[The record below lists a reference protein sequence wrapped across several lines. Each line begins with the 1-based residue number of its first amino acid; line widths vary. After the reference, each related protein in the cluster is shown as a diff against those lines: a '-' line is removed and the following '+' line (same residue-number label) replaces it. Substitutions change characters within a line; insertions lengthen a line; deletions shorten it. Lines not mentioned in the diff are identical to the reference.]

1 MILSDMNERI
11 DKMTCKDM
19 KRLTTDTP
27 KGCLEGMLNF
37 AIAKDNKVF
46 LADENGEYNVDLC
59 EYVSKL
65 AKAQGYDFSPE
76 DIMEEGLFEYYQED
90 FAVLYCLAVQ
100 AAELRERLKFYE
112 DKLESR
118 TLIELPC
125 KCEKNKRGIKA
136 WRVGENPKANDWN
149 DEPWYKITPYT
160 ILGVSKSGKSYLVER
175 NGWHGKRYQ
184 RYIPKRDLY
193 VNYSESES
201 RLKELQ
207 NG

>member
-1 MILSDMNERI
+1 
-11 DKMTCKDM
+11 MTCKDV

-65 AKAQGYDFSPE
+65 AKAKGYDFSPE
-76 DIMEEGLFEYYQED
+76 DIMKEGLFEYYQED

-112 DKLESR
+112 DKLENG
-118 TLIELPC
+118 TLLELPC
-125 KCEKNKRGIKA
+125 KVEDTVYFVSENILEIAKGKIKEIIINKHNNKIMNVDFGYMCKQFDIEY
-136 WRVGENPKANDWN
+136 VGKTVFLTQEETEA
-149 DEPWYKITPYT
+149 
-160 ILGVSKSGKSYLVER
+160 
-175 NGWHGKRYQ
+175 
-184 RYIPKRDLY
+184 
-193 VNYSESES
+193 
-201 RLKELQ
+201 RLKELKE
-207 NG
+207 NGN

>member
-1 MILSDMNERI
+1 MI
-11 DKMTCKDM
+11 CKAM

-65 AKAQGYDFSPE
+65 AKAKGYDFSPE

-100 AAELRERLKFYE
+100 AAELRSRLKMFE
-112 DKLESR
+112 DKLKNG

-125 KCEKNKRGIKA
+125 KVGGTVFVTPNGKDFYKAKLYGKNENGTYFVEVYATFIGIPLDK
-136 WRVGENPKANDWN
+136 PFYDWHIN
-149 DEPWYKITPYT
+149 TYT
-160 ILGVSKSGKSYLVER
+160 KE
-175 NGWHGKRYQ
+175 
-184 RYIPKRDLY
+184 
-193 VNYSESES
+193 EAEA

>member
-1 MILSDMNERI
+1 MN
-11 DKMTCKDM
+11 CKE
-19 KRLTTDTP
+19 RLTMHTP
-27 KGCLEGMLNF
+27 EGACLIINATNEIDARQELYDKF
-37 AIAKDNKVF
+37 
-46 LADENGEYNVDLC
+46 
-59 EYVSKL
+59 KL
-65 AKAQGYDFSPE
+65 ACNK
-76 DIMEEGLFEYYQED
+76 L
-90 FAVLYCLAVQ
+90 
-100 AAELRERLKFYE
+100 AELE
-112 DKLESR
+112 DKLENG

-193 VNYSESES
+193 LNYSEAEA
-201 RLKELQ
+201 RLKELKSNVKQ
-207 NG
+207 ETDN

>member
-1 MILSDMNERI
+1 
-11 DKMTCKDM
+11 M

-65 AKAQGYDFSPE
+65 AKAKGYDFSPE

-100 AAELRERLKFYE
+100 ATELRERLKFYE
-112 DKLESR
+112 DKLENG

-125 KCEKNKRGIKA
+125 KVGDTVYRLDTDTGDIEPMVIENMIIDKEDIILRADSYDYVICHLSNIIEK
-136 WRVGENPKANDWN
+136 
-149 DEPWYKITPYT
+149 TPY
-160 ILGVSKSGKSYLVER
+160 LDCFLVFLTKE
-175 NGWHGKRYQ
+175 
-184 RYIPKRDLY
+184 
-193 VNYSESES
+193 EAEA
-201 RLKELQ
+201 RLKKLQ
-207 NG
+207 NEL

>member
-1 MILSDMNERI
+1 
-11 DKMTCKDM
+11 M

-59 EYVSKL
+59 EYVSRL
-65 AKAQGYDFSPE
+65 AKAKGYDFSPE

-100 AAELRERLKFYE
+100 AAELRERLKLYE
-112 DKLESR
+112 DKLENG
-118 TLIELPC
+118 TMIELPC
-125 KCEKNKRGIKA
+125 KVGDKIYRITSNSIREETVLRIRVDCIKNKITLIISTEYLAYASEYINEIMFFTK
-136 WRVGENPKANDWN
+136 
-149 DEPWYKITPYT
+149 DEA
-160 ILGVSKSGKSYLVER
+160 EA
-175 NGWHGKRYQ
+175 
-184 RYIPKRDLY
+184 
-193 VNYSESES
+193 

-207 NG
+207 DG

>member
-1 MILSDMNERI
+1 
-11 DKMTCKDM
+11 MTCKNM

-65 AKAQGYDFSPE
+65 AKAKGYDFSPE

-90 FAVLYCLAVQ
+90 FSVLYCLAVQ
-100 AAELRERLKFYE
+100 AAELRERLKMYE
-112 DKLESR
+112 DKLENG
-118 TLIELPC
+118 TLAELPFVALINQHLVNG
-125 KCEKNKRGIKA
+125 KFVAGNIQNKNGKYAVVYSDKSKWGSPLIDICGKKA
-136 WRVGENPKANDWN
+136 FDKE
-149 DEPWYKITPYT
+149 E
-160 ILGVSKSGKSYLVER
+160 VE
-175 NGWHGKRYQ
+175 
-184 RYIPKRDLY
+184 
-193 VNYSESES
+193 E
-201 RLKELQ
+201 RLKELKE